1 MIPVLYEAKETRF
14 RTFGL
19 GEIADAYEIKVTRER
34 NGNYSL
40 YIKYPLDG
48 VFASVFKEEM
58 KIKSDAGRRT
68 KWQTFEINRVL
79 RNSKDHIEIFARH
92 ISMRTQDIALKPF
105 VNGSSIGA
113 ESALEVWKENLVGD
127 DKFDVKSDI
136 LTLGSFNWEI
146 DKIGNARG
154 ALGGVAGSIL
164 DVYGGEYEFDNR
176 TIILRKQMGRKAP
189 TVLEYG
195 RNIVSVEEER
205 LLDGNYTSIYPYVRY
220 TPQPKPQEEAPGKP
234 HVGEHKQPEEQLVT
248 LPEFILDGQ
257 YLSLYAQRRIQ
268 MVDLSSHF
276 NDDKNKKEPTVEEI
290 RKLAQ
295 KYLKD
300 NNVGAPKVSIEVDYI
315 DLSQTLDYQD
325 FRVMEE
331 VELCDIVPLYY
342 PKFGITT
349 ETEKVVEIVYDV
361 YTDSNHTIKLGTIG
375 QSISKSLTGGVS
387 ERINALENNQKVIV
401 NNQKQ
406 FELNL
411 PKYLLD
417 INGNRVW
424 YEKPDD
430 NIEHKIG
437 DYWFEKNGKYQR
449 TWIWDGKQWV
459 KVLDTEDLNFAQRAY
474 DAAIAEFEK
483 AKKAQEE
490 INQRTDKELEEFRAT
505 LKNLALPE
513 EAIKKITDA
522 IKVEDIPS
530 IKQSFDDLK
539 NKVSE
544 TSETSRLNA
553 EIIGTD
559 GKTRYNKNLLVGD
572 PNRTKT
578 YDQDYIEVEAN
589 AGGFRRGETY
599 TISFSQTCELLQK
612 VAITLTQANNK
623 GLKLVLTPTK
633 AKMEPQTFDLTE
645 DKEVINVYPFSYT
658 VLVTSDWYKSKQ
670 IDLTASDKQELAL
683 GMTYKEV
690 VDGNNADLV
699 LDWAENPDI
708 IFDGNGGI

>member
-1 MIPVLYEAKETRF
+1 MIPVLYEAKETKF

-19 GEIADAYEIKVTRER
+19 GEIADAYEVKATRER

-48 VFASVFKEEM
+48 AFAHLFKEEM

-79 RNSKDHIEIFARH
+79 RNSKEHIEIFARH

-105 VNGSSIGA
+105 VSGSSIDA
-113 ESALEVWKENLVGD
+113 ESALEVWRDNLVGD
-127 DKFDVKSDI
+127 DTFDVKSDI
-136 LTLGSFNWEI
+136 LTLGSFNWEV

-176 TIILRKQMGRKAP
+176 TIILHKQMGRKTP

-220 TPQPKPQEEAPGKP
+220 TPQPKPQEEASGKP
-234 HVGEHKQPEEQLVT
+234 HIGEHEKPEEQLVT
-248 LPEFILDGQ
+248 LPEFIIDGQ
-257 YLSLYAQRRIQ
+257 YLDLYAQRRIQ

-276 NDDKNKKEPTVEEI
+276 NDDKKEPTVEEI

-300 NNVGAPKVSIEVDYI
+300 NNVGAPKISIEVDYI

-375 QSISKSLTGGVS
+375 QSISKSLTGGVTQ
-387 ERINALENNQKVIV
+387 RIETLENNQKVIT
-401 NNQKQ
+401 NNQQQ

-411 PKYLLD
+411 PKYLNDL
-417 INGNRVW
+417 NGTKIW

-430 NIEHKIG
+430 NVEHKIG
-437 DYWFEKNGKYQR
+437 DFWFEKNGKYQR
-449 TWIWDGKQWV
+449 TWVWDGNQWV
-459 KVLDTEDLNFAQRAY
+459 KIIDTEDLNPNQRAF
-474 DAAIAEFEK
+474 DEAMAEIEK
-483 AKKAQEE
+483 LKQHQQQIDKR
-490 INQRTDKELEEFRAT
+490 NQRELEEFRDT

-513 EAIKKITDA
+513 EAIKKITEA
-522 IKVEDIPS
+522 IKVDDIPS

-544 TSETSRLNA
+544 TSETARLNA

-559 GKTRYNKNLLVGD
+559 GKTRYNKNLL
-572 PNRTKT
+572 
-578 YDQDYIEVEAN
+578 
-589 AGGFRRGETY
+589 
-599 TISFSQTCELLQK
+599 
-612 VAITLTQANNK
+612 
-623 GLKLVLTPTK
+623 
-633 AKMEPQTFDLTE
+633 
-645 DKEVINVYPFSYT
+645 
-658 VLVTSDWYKSKQ
+658 
-670 IDLTASDKQELAL
+670 
-683 GMTYKEV
+683 
-690 VDGNNADLV
+690 
-699 LDWAENPDI
+699 
-708 IFDGNGGI
+708 